1 MKGTAPTLVRQA
13 TGRRRPLLALAALL
27 LALLLPAAPP
37 AAAQEPSLTV
47 ESARLHLSTDG
58 EPGLKLD
65 ADFALTLPAV
75 LEDAVNRGIAL
86 YFTVDLEVYRER
98 WYWFDR
104 RAVEASL
111 TYRLTYSPLTRQYRL
126 ARGAF
131 ALPFDDLDEAI
142 ATMTRVRNWKV
153 AEPGALAAGADYRAR
168 TRMRLDTSLLPKP
181 FQIDALTNRDWT
193 LAADWRAVPLPVER

>member
-1 MKGTAPTLVRQA
+1 MMRQA
-13 TGRRRPLLALAALL
+13 AGRSRSLLALGLL
-27 LALLLPAAPP
+27 LIAVLAGTRPAV
-37 AAAQEPSLTV
+37 AQDLTV
-47 ESARLHLSTDG
+47 ESAALHLSSEGG

-75 LEDAVNRGIAL
+75 LEDAINRGIAL
-86 YFTVDLEVYRER
+86 YFTIDLEIYRER

-104 RAVEASL
+104 RAVEANL

-131 ALPFDDLDEAI
+131 ALPFDNLAEAV

-168 TRMRLDTSLLPKP
+168 VRMRLDTSLLPKP

-193 LAADWRAVPLPVER
+193 LASDWRALAVPAER